1 MASTNPL
8 PHAEDASL
16 ADLDEFQGPATGGA
30 RKRGAGVRPR
40 AARRK
45 SRSALRRMRN
55 AISGSTLV
63 SGWPAFDAL
72 RPVLMFLAVPAI
84 LVLGIT
90 ATGGHWPSAILY
102 PIALGLGGFVAL
114 STFRGVEFVMA
125 VLLIYLPFSKVFVV
139 PIAPGVN
146 GTNMLMLLGLFAA
159 VLRLM
164 SSRQKIM
171 DWPAGTWIVLLFGLL
186 SSLSAFTV
194 TLIPGG
200 RVNFLYSEFLS
211 YKAWIDQFIFYF
223 IALMCIRDTETAKRA
238 VIYVM
243 IGSVLVVVY
252 SVPEMLEKAGRSTIE
267 KSRIGGPHLQ
277 SNNFGGF
284 VAYTILPII
293 AFFVIYIRD
302 IRAWLLTPYFLVTAK
317 VLITTFSR
325 GAYVAMVVGALLAG
339 WFKGKG
345 FLGLWLAVALSFVLV
360 FPSVI
365 PESILARMDSLQD
378 DTNSSASAEE
388 QLDQSSVTRLIMW
401 RAAAE
406 MIAEDP
412 IWGKG
417 FKAFPMLKEDYT
429 EVPVKES
436 DPHSMYLYLG
446 SQMGLPTL
454 SLFLFILGYSFWLG
468 RLLSM
473 NKEDRF
479 IKAIGIGGA
488 SATACFA
495 VVNIFGSR
503 AVTLNFTVYFW
514 TFLVVMQVLR
524 QAQLDREAASNP
536 KRKRTNAFETARTE
550 SGELPQRPRR
560 ARRNDP
566 TSGATEACAGDRKQ
580 HFKGW
585 QRNKNGKKGRG
596 PRRGAAFHQAMVENQ
611 AIFENLDREA
621 ASQEELPQQQPESQP
636 PATGE
641 PLDVP
646 FVSRKS
652 RRLKKRFPSP

>member
-16 ADLDEFQGPATGGA
+16 ADLDDLQSPASGGA
-30 RKRGAGVRPR
+30 RKRGAGARPR

-45 SRSALRRMRN
+45 SRSALRRMRS
-55 AISGSTLV
+55 AMSESALV
-63 SGWPAFDAL
+63 SGWPEFDGL
-72 RPVLMFLAVPAI
+72 KPVLMFLAVPAL
-84 LVLGIT
+84 LVLAIT
-90 ATGGHWPSAILY
+90 VTGGHWSSAILY
-102 PIALGLGGFVAL
+102 PIALALGAFVAA
-114 STFRGVEFVMA
+114 STFRGVELVMA

-164 SSRQKIM
+164 STRQRIL
-171 DWPAGTWIVLLFGLL
+171 DWPAGTWIVLIFGLL

-200 RVNFLYSEFLS
+200 RVNLLYSEFLS
-211 YKAWIDQFIFYF
+211 YKAWIDQFVFYF
-223 IALMCIRDTETAKRA
+223 IAVMCIRDTETAKRA
-238 VIYVM
+238 VVYVM
-243 IGSVLVVVY
+243 IGSVLVVLY

-345 FLGLWLAVALSFVLV
+345 FLGLWLAIALSFVLV

-365 PESILARMDSLQD
+365 PESILARMDSLHD
-378 DTNSSASAEE
+378 DTNSAAPTEE

-401 RAAAE
+401 RAAAT

-468 RLLSM
+468 RSLSK
-473 NKEDRF
+473 NNEDRF

-488 SATACFA
+488 SAAACFA

-503 AVTLNFTVYFW
+503 AVSLNFTVYFW

-524 QAQLDREAASNP
+524 QAQLDAESATKP
-536 KRKRTNAFETARTE
+536 KRKRTNAFEIARSE
-550 SGELPQRPRR
+550 SGEMPLTSRR
-560 ARRNDP
+560 GMRNDSS
-566 TSGATEACAGDRKQ
+566 SGATQPCSDDGKG
-580 HFKGW
+580 HSKGW
-585 QRNKNGKKGRG
+585 QQRHRNGKKARG
-596 PRRGAAFHQAMVENQ
+596 PSRGAAFHQALSEN
-611 AIFENLDREA
+611 ANREA
-621 ASQEELPQQQPESQP
+621 AAQDERPQQQQPESDP
-636 PATGE
+636 LSTGE
-641 PLDVP
+641 SQDAP
-646 FVSRKS
+646 FAQRKS
-652 RRLKKRFPSP
+652 RRLKKRFSSQ

>member
-1 MASTNPL
+1 MASTNPS

-16 ADLDEFQGPATGGA
+16 TDLDNYQSPAEGGA
-30 RKRGAGVRPR
+30 RKRGAGVRAQ

-45 SRSALRRMRN
+45 SRSALRHMR
-55 AISGSTLV
+55 STLSESSLV
-63 SGWPAFDAL
+63 SGWPEFDGL
-72 RPVLMFLAVPAI
+72 RPVLMFLAVPAM
-84 LVLGIT
+84 LVLAIT
-90 ATGGHWPSAILY
+90 VTGGSWPSAILY
-102 PIALGLGGFVAL
+102 PIAIGLGAFVAA
-114 STFRGVEFVMA
+114 STFRGVELVMA

-164 SSRQKIM
+164 STRQRLL
-171 DWPAGTWIVLLFGLL
+171 DWPAGTWIVLIFGLL

-200 RVNFLYSEFLS
+200 RVNLLYSEFLS

-223 IALMCIRDTETAKRA
+223 IAMMCIRDTETAKRA
-238 VIYVM
+238 VVYVM
-243 IGSVLVVVY
+243 IGSVLVVLY

-325 GAYVAMVVGALLAG
+325 GAYLAMVVGALLAG

-360 FPSVI
+360 FPSLI
-365 PESILARMDSLQD
+365 PESIVVRMDSLQD
-378 DTNSSASAEE
+378 DTNSAASTEE
-388 QLDQSSVTRLIMW
+388 QLDQSSVTRLVMW
-401 RAAAE
+401 RAAAT

-468 RLLSM
+468 RSLSK
-473 NKEDRF
+473 NNEDRF

-503 AVTLNFTVYFW
+503 AVSLNFSVYFW

-524 QAQLDREAASNP
+524 QAQLDRETASRP
-536 KRKRTNAFETARTE
+536 KRKRTNAFELARLE
-550 SGELPQRPRR
+550 AGEMPQSSRH
-560 ARRNDP
+560 AN
-566 TSGATEACAGDRKQ
+566 GRKA
-580 HFKGW
+580 
-585 QRNKNGKKGRG
+585 RG
-596 PRRGAAFHQAMVENQ
+596 PSRGAAFHQAMSENSPK
-611 AIFENLDREA
+611 EA
-621 ASQEELPQQQPESQP
+621 AEQDERLQLE
-636 PATGE
+636 TD
-641 PLDVP
+641 PLI
-646 FVSRKS
+646 
-652 RRLKKRFPSP
+652 